1 MSKTKTYTCYRCFLI
16 TNKKSNIITHFKR
29 KKPCKRSTTCFYSDE
44 EIEKKNNEQLDKVKG
59 TETVINNI
67 INNDNNIINNNDN
80 HIINNFIN
88 NNNSVTNITNITL
101 KLDNLTPFNE
111 DWNLSKIINEDK
123 ILLMFSQVM
132 YTNFLKKIL
141 ENDSN
146 KNIIIDEN
154 NSCLVYTSCNNNENK
169 YIRMEIE
176 NIIKQSMDK
185 LYKQLNDIHSDVHP
199 FLDDNGVA
207 IQCKKNIEDKYN
219 RFNSENKLQ
228 KVVSDFI
235 TDIYKENKDIAL
247 KIMKD
252 TVENESN
259 DIING
264 F

>member
-1 MSKTKTYTCYRCFLI
+1 MTNNKKYTCYRCFLV

-29 KKPCKRSTTCFYSDE
+29 KFPCKRSTTCFYSDE
-44 EIEKKNNEQLDKVKG
+44 EIEQKNNEQLDKIKPHEIIV
-59 TETVINNI
+59 NNNTI
-67 INNDNNIINNNDN
+67 NNDN
-80 HIINNFIN
+80 HIVNNFIN
-88 NNNSVTNITNITL
+88 NDNSITNITNITL
-101 KLDNLTPFNE
+101 KIDNLTPFNE
-111 DWNLSKIINEDK
+111 DWNLSKLINEDK
-123 ILLMFSQVM
+123 ILLMFSKVM

-154 NSCLVYTSCNNNENK
+154 KSGLVYTSNNNENK

-176 NIIKQSMDK
+176 NIVKQSMDK
-185 LYKQLNDIHSDVHP
+185 LYKQLNDIYSDVHP
-199 FLDDNGVA
+199 ILDDNGVA

-219 RFNSENKLQ
+219 RFTSENKLQ
-228 KVVSDFI
+228 KVVSDFL

-252 TVENESN
+252 TVESN
-259 DIING
+259 DNDIVNG

>member
-1 MSKTKTYTCYRCFLI
+1 MNNHKTYTCYRCFLV

-29 KKPCKRSTTCFYSDE
+29 KFKCKRSTTCFYSDE
-44 EIEKKNNEQLDKVKG
+44 EIEKKNNEQLDKYKNN
-59 TETVINNI
+59 EIIINNI
-67 INNDNNIINNNDN
+67 VNNDN
-80 HIINNFIN
+80 HVINNFIN
-88 NNNSVTNITNITL
+88 NDNSVTNITNITL
-101 KLDNLTPFNE
+101 KIENLTPFNE

-146 KNIIIDEN
+146 KNIIIDGN
-154 NSCLVYTSCNNNENK
+154 KSGLVYTCNNNENK

-185 LYKQLNDIHSDVHP
+185 LYKQLNDIYSDVHP

-228 KVVSDFI
+228 KIVGDFI
-235 TDIYKENKDIAL
+235 TDIYKDNKDIAL
-247 KIMKD
+247 QIMKN
-252 TVENESN
+252 TVENNIEN
-259 DIING
+259 DIIDG